1 MKRIPVIVVLCALS
15 LCPGC
20 RERQDMAKGSR
31 AGNPLLESFDT
42 PFGVPPFD
50 RIRPEH
56 FLPAFAEGMKQQNAA
71 IAAIVSD
78 PAEPTWANTV
88 EALFNSDDLL
98 NRVSSVF
105 DNLTSANTSAAL
117 QEISEEIKP
126 RLSSHE
132 DAITLNPQL
141 FARIKAVYERKD
153 RPDLDPAQS
162 YLLDRLYRSF
172 VLDGALLPADRQEE
186 LRSINRELASL
197 AVRFDS
203 NLLAETNAFRLVI
216 DNTADLAGLPD
227 AVIAT
232 AAEAAAGDS
241 LPGRWVFT
249 TQKPSMIPFLTYARN
264 RELRRELYAA
274 YTNRGNNDNPQD
286 NKAVLAR
293 MIELRATKAQLLG
306 FPTYAAYRLETR
318 MAKTPER
325 AFALLN
331 SLWEKSLKV
340 AGSEAAE
347 LQTIIDGEGGGF
359 KLASWDWMY
368 YAEKLHKA
376 KYDLDENETRP
387 YFPLANV
394 REGLFTVA
402 NRLYGLTFTPLPDLP
417 RPHPDAEAYEVREAD
432 GRHLGVLY
440 LDYFPRESKEGGAW
454 CLEYRGHHFRDGRE
468 ITPITTVVCNLTR
481 PAGDTPALL
490 SMDDT
495 ETLFHEFG
503 HALESLLSRAPCA
516 TSYVAMDFVEL
527 PSQIMEHW
535 AFHPDALKLYARH
548 YRTGEVIPQ
557 NLVDRIRNATL
568 FNQGFATTE
577 YLAASLLDLEYHSLP
592 AGRPVDVAK
601 FEQDVFNRYGLMPEI
616 VSRYRST
623 YFGHI
628 TGSYDAGYY
637 SYIWAAVLDND
648 AFDLFNANGIF
659 DPATAASFR
668 RNILERDG
676 VADPMEMFVSFRGR
690 EPAVEPLLKARG
702 LM

>member
-1 MKRIPVIVVLCALS
+1 M
-15 LCPGC
+15 
-20 RERQDMAKGSR
+20 EKGSL
-31 AGNPLLESFDT
+31 ADNPLLASFDT

-56 FLPAFAEGMKQQNAA
+56 FLPAFAEGMQQQNAA
-71 IAAIVSD
+71 IESIVNN
-78 PAEPTWANTV
+78 PAGPTWENTV
-88 EALFNSDDLL
+88 EALFNSDVLL
-98 NRVSSVF
+98 NTVTSIF
-105 DNLTSANTSAAL
+105 DNLTSANTNAAL
-117 QEISEEIKP
+117 QKISEEIKP
-126 RLSSHE
+126 RLSGHE
-132 DAITLNPQL
+132 DAITLNPRL
-141 FARIKAVYERKD
+141 FARIKAVHEQKERLN
-153 RPDLDPAQS
+153 LDPARS
-162 YLLDRLYRSF
+162 YLLERLYRSF
-172 VLDGALLPADRQEE
+172 VLDGALLPAEKQAE
-186 LRSINRELASL
+186 LRDVNRELASL
-197 AVRFDS
+197 AVQFDT
-203 NLLAETNAFRLVI
+203 NLLAETNAFKLVI
-216 DNTADLAGLPD
+216 DNEADLAGLPD

-232 AAEAAAGDS
+232 AAEAAAADS
-241 LPGRWVFT
+241 LPGKWLFT
-249 TQKPSMIPFLTYARN
+249 THKPSMIPFLQYARS
-264 RELRRELYAA
+264 RELRQRLYAA
-274 YTNRGNNDNPQD
+274 YTNRGNNGNAQD
-286 NKAVLAR
+286 NKAILAR
-293 MIELRATKAQLLG
+293 MVELRANKAQLLG

-331 SLWEKSLKV
+331 SLWEKSLRV
-340 AGSEAAE
+340 AKTEAAE
-347 LQTIIDGEGGGF
+347 LQAIIDQEAGGF

-376 KYDLDENETRP
+376 KYDLDENEIRP
-387 YFPLANV
+387 YFQVERV

-417 RPHPDAEAYEVREAD
+417 RPHPDAQAYAVKEAD
-432 GRHLGVLY
+432 GAHLGVLY
-440 LDYFPRESKEGGAW
+440 LDFFPRESKEGGAW

-481 PAGDTPALL
+481 PTENTPALL

-503 HALESLLSRAPCA
+503 HALESLLSRVPYAS
-516 TSYVAMDFVEL
+516 SYVAMDFVEL

-535 AFHPDALKLYARH
+535 AFHPEVLTLYARH
-548 YRTGEVIPQ
+548 YRTGEAIPQ
-557 NLVDRIRNATL
+557 NLIDRIRNATL

-577 YLAASLLDLEYHSLP
+577 YLAASLLDLAYHSLP
-592 AGRPVDVAK
+592 AGEKVDVAK
-601 FEQDVFNRYGLMPEI
+601 FEQDVFTRYGLIPEI

-648 AFDLFNANGIF
+648 AFDLFSANGIF
-659 DPATAASFR
+659 DQATAASFR

-676 VADPMEMFVSFRGR
+676 VADPLEMFVSFRGR
-690 EPAVEPLLKARG
+690 EPAVEPLLRARG

>member
-1 MKRIPVIVVLCALS
+1 MEK
-15 LCPGC
+15 
-20 RERQDMAKGSR
+20 QSR
-31 AGNPLLESFDT
+31 AENPLLVSFDT

-56 FLPAFAEGMKQQNAA
+56 FLPAFAAGMQEQNAA
-71 IAAIVSD
+71 IDSIVSD

-88 EALFNSDDLL
+88 GALFNSDELL
-98 NRVSSVF
+98 ARVSGVF
-105 DNLTSANTSAAL
+105 DNLTSANTSVAL
-117 QEISEEIKP
+117 QKISEEIKP

-132 DAITLNPQL
+132 DAITLNPRL

-153 RPDLDPAQS
+153 RLDLDPAQS
-162 YLLDRLYRSF
+162 FLLERLYQSF
-172 VLDGALLPADRQEE
+172 VLDGALLPADRQEQ
-186 LRSINRELASL
+186 LRNINRELASL
-197 AVRFDS
+197 AVQFDS

-216 DNTADLAGLPD
+216 DNAADLDGLPD

-232 AAEAAAGDS
+232 AAEAAAADGR
-241 LPGRWVFT
+241 PGKWEFT
-249 TQKPSMIPFLTYARN
+249 TQKPSMIPFLQYARN
-264 RELRRELYAA
+264 RELRRRLYAA
-274 YTNRGNNDNPQD
+274 YTSRGNNDNAHD

-293 MIELRATKAQLLG
+293 MVELRADKAQLLG

-325 AFALLN
+325 ALALLN
-331 SLWEKSLKV
+331 SLWEKSQQV
-340 AGSEAAE
+340 TGREAAE
-347 LQTIIDGEGGGF
+347 LQAIIDGEGSGF

-376 KYDLDENETRP
+376 KYDLDENEIRP

-402 NRLYGLTFTPLPDLP
+402 NRLYGLTFTSLPDLP

-454 CLEYRGHHFRDGRE
+454 CLEYRGHHFRGGKE

-503 HALESLLSRAPCA
+503 HALESLMSRVPYAS
-516 TSYVAMDFVEL
+516 SYVAMDFVEL

-548 YRTGEVIPQ
+548 YRTGEAIPQ
-557 NLVDRIRNATL
+557 NLIDRIRKATL

-577 YLAASLLDLEYHSLP
+577 YLAASLLDLAYHSLP
-592 AGRPVDVAK
+592 AGRKVDVAA
-601 FEQDVFNRYGLMPEI
+601 FESDVFRQYGLRPEI

-648 AFDLFNANGIF
+648 AFDLFDANGIF

-690 EPAVEPLLKARG
+690 EPAVEPLLRARG